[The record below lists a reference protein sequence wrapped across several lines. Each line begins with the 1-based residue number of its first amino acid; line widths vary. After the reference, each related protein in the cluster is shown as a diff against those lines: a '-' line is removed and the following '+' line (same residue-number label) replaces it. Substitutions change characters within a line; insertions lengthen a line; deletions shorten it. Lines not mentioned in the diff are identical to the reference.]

1 MTTTVAIHQPNYLPW
16 PGYFHKMMESDVFVF
31 LDNVEFTSDSV
42 IHRNKIKT
50 NDGWTWLTVP
60 TTGPSGNPI
69 NSVPIATSER
79 WEKSHRKSIKVHYSN
94 AAHYQTIE
102 PLLDLYDREWE
113 TLAELNTEFI
123 SEIVDILGLDSE
135 IRYASHLDVGGKKE
149 DRLVDICES
158 VGADVYFSGEGARNY
173 QDESVFESSG
183 IDLVYQSFQ
192 YPTYQQQFGEFIP
205 NLSII
210 DMLAN
215 VGSKQSVELLQQ
227 TEETQ
232 NDNRKPN

>member
-31 LDNVEFTSDSV
+31 LDDAEFSSDSV
-42 IHRNKIKT
+42 IYRNKIKT

-60 TTGPSGNPI
+60 TTGPSSNPI

-79 WEKSHRKSIKVHYSN
+79 WQKTHRKSIDVHYSN

-102 PLLDLYDREWE
+102 PLLDLYDRKWKK
-113 TLAELNTEFI
+113 LVELNTAFI
-123 SEIVDILGLDSE
+123 TEIVDILGIDTE
-135 IRYASHLDVGGKKE
+135 IRYASDLNHEGKKAE
-149 DRLVDICES
+149 RLVDICES
-158 VGADVYFSGEGARNY
+158 VGGDVYFSGEGARGY
-173 QDESVFESSG
+173 QDASLFERAG

-192 YPTYQQQFGEFIP
+192 YPTYEQQFGEFIP

-215 VGSKQSVELLQQ
+215 IGWEQSIELLQQ
-227 TEETQ
+227 
-232 NDNRKPN
+232 N